1 MSLKENNSDNP
12 PDINNQQELVK
23 NTSVGGDFTAR
34 DISQQNKTVHN
45 NNTFINLILSNKE
58 SISSD
63 KEALISTLSPIL
75 THINP
80 ETIQQA
86 SQNSLPP
93 DAELWNLESNDIAA
107 ILTKLDQF
115 RGLPDFLRQ
124 LTQDTDVSDEL
135 CEKIKHYTEKL
146 SPKKFQEDKIDKPL
160 NNSLQLLESFILFTL
175 NSTENKDRFLL
186 NAWLIQD
193 NFVEDISKFQSLL
206 SSNEQQQGTLCK
218 LSEIPTKTCNFI
230 QKGLRQLRGKR
241 YSLVVEFFLPSNLM
255 LTEVDRWQMLVAG
268 IESIAL
274 GTKYP
279 VRMRSL
285 ERLNLDYLDF
295 NYNQWCDRW
304 DKVNAVIDE
313 KSVFVD
319 FEHLP
324 AMDNFSWK
332 SLKIKLRDKIGLK
345 VTCPPPQSRL
355 EELFRAILMA
365 ATPIAIWTRRD
376 LATCGCL
383 TAIDDFLSCKL
394 LSNLCESVRMLRE
407 EADADP
413 EEHFGSHLAI
423 LWEDPYRLTPDVMVE
438 LMPPEA

>member
-1 MSLKENNSDNP
+1 MPFQL
-12 PDINNQQELVK
+12 I
-23 NTSVGGDFTAR
+23 FTKMCQAVR
-34 DISQQNKTVHN
+34 IS
-45 NNTFINLILSNKE
+45 
-58 SISSD
+58 
-63 KEALISTLSPIL
+63 ALSPIL
-75 THINP
+75 AQINP

-86 SQNSLPP
+86 YQKSLPP
-93 DAELWNLESNDIAA
+93 DAELWDLESNDLAA
-107 ILTKLDQF
+107 ILTKLDEF
-115 RGLPDFLRQ
+115 RRLAAFFDQ
-124 LTQDTDVSDEL
+124 LTQNADISEEL
-135 CEKIKHYTEKL
+135 REKIKHYTEKL
-146 SPKKFQEDKIDKPL
+146 PPKKPQEDKIDKPP
-160 NNSLQLLESFILFTL
+160 NNCPQQLESFVLFTL
-175 NSTENKDRFLL
+175 NATENKDRFLL

-193 NFVEDISKFQSLL
+193 NTVEDISKFESLL
-206 SSNEQQQGTLCK
+206 SPNEQQQGTLCK
-218 LSEIPTKTCNFI
+218 LNEIPAKTCSFI
-230 QKGLRQLRGKR
+230 QKGLKLLRGKR
-241 YSLVVEFFLPSNLM
+241 YSLVVEFFLPSHLM

-304 DKVNAVIDE
+304 DEVNAVLDE
-313 KSVFVD
+313 ESVFVD

-332 SLKIKLRDKIGLK
+332 SLKFKLSDKIGLK
-345 VTCPPPQSRL
+345 VTCPPPKSKL

-376 LATCGCL
+376 LADCGCL
-383 TAIDDFLSCKL
+383 TAIDDFLSGKL
-394 LSNLCESVRMLRE
+394 LCNLCESVRKLRE

-438 LMPPEA
+438 LMPPEL

>member
-1 MSLKENNSDNP
+1 MIAKDNNQDNS
-12 PDINNQQELVK
+12 PDTSNQQELVK
-23 NTSVGGDFTAR
+23 NTSVGRDFTAR
-34 DISQQNKTVHN
+34 DFSQKNETVN
-45 NNTFINLILSNKE
+45 NFINIFLSGNE

-63 KEALISTLSPIL
+63 KETITSALSPIL
-75 THINP
+75 TQINP

-86 SQNSLPP
+86 YQKSLPP
-93 DAELWNLESNDIAA
+93 DAELWNLESHDPTA
-107 ILTKLDQF
+107 ILNKLNEF
-115 RGLPDFLRQ
+115 RRLPDFIEQ
-124 LTQDTDVSDEL
+124 LTQDADISEEL
-135 CEKIKHYTEKL
+135 REKIKHYTEKL
-146 SPKKFQEDKIDKPL
+146 SPKKPQEDKIDKPP
-160 NNSLQLLESFILFTL
+160 NNCTQQLESFVLFTL

-193 NFVEDISKFQSLL
+193 NSIKDISKFQSLL
-206 SSNEQQQGTLCK
+206 SANEQQQGALCK
-218 LSEIPTKTCNFI
+218 LNEIPAKTCDFI

-274 GTKYP
+274 GTEYP

-295 NYNQWCDRW
+295 NYNRWCDRW
-304 DKVNAVIDE
+304 DKVNTVINK

-319 FEHLP
+319 FEHLS
-324 AMDNFSWK
+324 AMDKFNRK
-332 SLKIKLRDKIGLK
+332 SLQLKLRDKIGLK
-345 VTCPPPQSRL
+345 VSCPPPKSKL
-355 EELFRAILMA
+355 EELFKAILMT

-376 LATCGCL
+376 LNTCGCL

-438 LMPPEA
+438 LMPPEL

>member
-1 MSLKENNSDNP
+1 MSIEEIKPGNST
-12 PDINNQQELVK
+12 DIKNNQDLLK
-23 NTSVGGDFTAR
+23 
-34 DISQQNKTVHN
+34 DISANDIKTGNISQKNKTVN
-45 NNTFINLILSNKE
+45 NFINIFLSGNE

-63 KEALISTLSPIL
+63 KETLISTLSPIL
-75 THINP
+75 AQINP

-86 SQNSLPP
+86 YQKSLPP
-93 DAELWNLESNDIAA
+93 DADLWNLESNNIAA
-107 ILTKLDQF
+107 ILTKLDEF
-115 RGLPDFLRQ
+115 RRLADFFEQ
-124 LTQDTDVSDEL
+124 LTQDTDIPEEL
-135 CEKIKHYTEKL
+135 REKIKHYTEKL
-146 SPKKFQEDKIDKPL
+146 PPKKPQEDKIEKPP
-160 NNSLQLLESFILFTL
+160 NNCPQQLESFILFTL
-175 NSTENKDRFLL
+175 NATENKDRFLL

-193 NFVEDISKFQSLL
+193 NSVKDISKFQSLL

-218 LSEIPTKTCNFI
+218 LSEIPATTCNFI

-241 YSLVVEFFLPSNLM
+241 YSLVVEFFLPSHLM

-295 NYNQWCDRW
+295 NYSKWCNRW
-304 DKVNAVIDE
+304 DKVNAVIDSE
-313 KSVFVD
+313 SVFVD
-319 FEHLP
+319 FEHLSV
-324 AMDNFSWK
+324 MDNFSWK
-332 SLKIKLRDKIGLK
+332 SLKFKLGDKIGLK
-345 VTCPPPQSRL
+345 VTCPPPKSKL

-376 LATCGCL
+376 LAICGCL
-383 TAIDDFLSCKL
+383 TAIDDFLSSKL

-438 LMPPEA
+438 LTSPEL

>member
-1 MSLKENNSDNP
+1 MSVEDNNVDNFSDT
-12 PDINNQQELVK
+12 NNQQELVK
-23 NTSVGGDFTAR
+23 NTSVGRDFTAR
-34 DISQQNKTVHN
+34 DFSQEN
-45 NNTFINLILSNKE
+45 NTNTFINIFLSGKE

-63 KEALISTLSPIL
+63 KQTIISALSTIL
-75 THINP
+75 AQINP

-86 SQNSLPP
+86 YQKSLPP
-93 DAELWNLESNDIAA
+93 DSDLWDLESHDPAT
-107 ILTKLDQF
+107 ILNKLNEF
-115 RGLPDFLRQ
+115 RRLADFVEK
-124 LTQDTDVSDEL
+124 LTQDVDISEEL
-135 CEKIKHYTEKL
+135 REKIKHYTEKL
-146 SPKKFQEDKIDKPL
+146 PPKKPQEDKIDKPP
-160 NNSLQLLESFILFTL
+160 NNCPQQLESFVLFTL
-175 NSTENKDRFLL
+175 NATENKDRFLL

-193 NFVEDISKFQSLL
+193 NSIKDISKFQSLL

-218 LSEIPTKTCNFI
+218 LSEIPAKTCKFI

-241 YSLVVEFFLPSNLM
+241 YSLVVEFFLPSHLM

-268 IESIAL
+268 IELVAL

-304 DKVNAVIDE
+304 DKVNAVLDE
-313 KSVFVD
+313 ESVFVN

-324 AMDNFSWK
+324 AMDKFSGK
-332 SLKIKLRDKIGLK
+332 SLKFKLSDKIGLK
-345 VTCPPPQSRL
+345 VTCPPPKSKL
-355 EELFRAILMA
+355 EELFRAILLA

-383 TAIDDFLSCKL
+383 TAIDDFLSCQL
-394 LSNLCESVRMLRE
+394 LSNLSESVRMLRE

-438 LMPPEA
+438 LMPPEL

>member
-1 MSLKENNSDNP
+1 MSIEENKPGKSTDIKNNQDLLKEISAH
-12 PDINNQQELVK
+12 DIQ
-23 NTSVGGDFTAR
+23 TG
-34 DISQQNKTVHN
+34 DISQENKTVN
-45 NNTFINLILSNKE
+45 FINIFLLGNE

-63 KEALISTLSPIL
+63 KEALISAISTIL
-75 THINP
+75 NQINS
-80 ETIQQA
+80 ETIHQA
-86 SQNSLPP
+86 YQKSLPP
-93 DAELWNLESNDIAA
+93 DADLWDLESNDLAA
-107 ILTKLDQF
+107 ILTKLDEF
-115 RGLPDFLRQ
+115 RRLPNFVEQ
-124 LTQDTDVSDEL
+124 LTQDADISEEL
-135 CEKIKHYTEKL
+135 REKIKHYTEKL
-146 SPKKFQEDKIDKPL
+146 PQKKPEEDKIDKPP
-160 NNSLQLLESFILFTL
+160 NNCPQQLESFVLFTL

-186 NAWLIQD
+186 NGWLIKD
-193 NFVEDISKFQSLL
+193 NSVDDISKFQSLL
-206 SSNEQQQGTLCK
+206 SSTEQQQGILCK
-218 LSEIPTKTCNFI
+218 LSEIPSTTCDFI

-241 YSLVVEFFLPSNLM
+241 YRLVVEFFLPSHLM

-279 VRMRSL
+279 IRMRSL

-304 DKVNAVIDE
+304 DKVNAVLDE
-313 KSVFVD
+313 ESVFVD

-332 SLKIKLRDKIGLK
+332 SLKINLSDKIGLK
-345 VTCPPPQSRL
+345 VTCPPPKSKL

-376 LATCGCL
+376 LADCGCL
-383 TAIDDFLSCKL
+383 TAIDDFLSRKL

-407 EADADP
+407 EADAHPD
-413 EEHFGSHLAI
+413 EHFGSHLAI

-438 LMPPEA
+438 LTPPEL

>member
-1 MSLKENNSDNP
+1 MSKEENNQVNSLDTS
-12 PDINNQQELVK
+12 NQQELVK
-23 NTSVGGDFTAR
+23 NTSVGRDFTAR
-34 DISQQNKTVHN
+34 DFSQENNTTNN
-45 NNTFINLILSNKE
+45 NNTFITLILSGNE
-58 SISSD
+58 SLSTD
-63 KEALISTLSPIL
+63 KETIISALSPIFAQ
-75 THINP
+75 INP
-80 ETIQQA
+80 EAIQQA
-86 SQNSLPP
+86 YQKSLPP
-93 DAELWNLESNDIAA
+93 DAELWDLESNDLAA
-107 ILTKLDQF
+107 ILTKLDEF
-115 RGLPDFLRQ
+115 RRLADFFDQ
-124 LTQDTDVSDEL
+124 LTQNADISEEL
-135 CEKIKHYTEKL
+135 REKIKHYTGKL
-146 SPKKFQEDKIDKPL
+146 SPKKPQEEKIDKPP
-160 NNSLQLLESFILFTL
+160 NNCPQQLESFVLFTL
-175 NSTENKDRFLL
+175 NSTENNDRFLL

-193 NFVEDISKFQSLL
+193 NSVKDISKFQSLL
-206 SSNEQQQGTLCK
+206 GSNEQQQGTLCK
-218 LSEIPTKTCNFI
+218 LSEIPAKTCNFI

-241 YSLVVEFFLPSNLM
+241 YSLVVEFFLHSHLM

-268 IESIAL
+268 IETTL

-304 DKVNAVIDE
+304 DKVNAVLDNE
-313 KSVFVD
+313 SVFVD

-332 SLKIKLRDKIGLK
+332 SLKINLRDKIGLK
-345 VTCPPPQSRL
+345 VTCPPPKSKL

-376 LATCGCL
+376 LADCGCL

-394 LSNLCESVRMLRE
+394 LSNLCESVRILRE
-407 EADADP
+407 KADADP

-438 LMPPEA
+438 LTPPEL

>member
-1 MSLKENNSDNP
+1 MSNDNQQKILKDISTERDLTTGDINQENNPVNS
-12 PDINNQQELVK
+12 
-23 NTSVGGDFTAR
+23 
-34 DISQQNKTVHN
+34 
-45 NNTFINLILSNKE
+45 NNTFITLILSDKE

-63 KEALISTLSPIL
+63 KEAIISALFPIL
-75 THINP
+75 AQINP
-80 ETIQQA
+80 ETIQQTY
-86 SQNSLPP
+86 QQSLPP
-93 DAELWNLESNDIAA
+93 DADLWNLESNDIAA
-107 ILTKLDQF
+107 ILSKLDEF
-115 RGLPDFLRQ
+115 RRLPDFVEQ
-124 LTQDTDVSDEL
+124 LTQDADISEEL
-135 CEKIKHYTEKL
+135 RDKIQHYTEKL
-146 SPKKFQEDKIDKPL
+146 PPKKLQEDKIEKPP
-160 NNSLQLLESFILFTL
+160 NNSPEQLESFVLFTL

-193 NFVEDISKFQSLL
+193 NSVDDISKFQSLL

-218 LSEIPTKTCNFI
+218 LNEIPAKTCSFI

-241 YSLVVEFFLPSNLM
+241 YSLVVEFFLPSHLM

-268 IESIAL
+268 IELIAL

-285 ERLNLDYLDF
+285 ERLNLEYLDS
-295 NYNQWCDRW
+295 NDPQWCDRW
-304 DKVNAVIDE
+304 DKVNEVLDKE
-313 KSVFVD
+313 SVFVD

-324 AMDNFSWK
+324 AMNNFSWK
-332 SLKIKLRDKIGLK
+332 SLKFKLGDKIGLK
-345 VTCPPPQSRL
+345 VTCPPPKSKL
-355 EELFRAILMA
+355 EELFKAILMA
-365 ATPIAIWTRRD
+365 ATPIAIWTRQD

-438 LMPPEA
+438 LMPPEL